1 MWEWYQESQPNLRIQ
16 VKIFLKCPLWY
27 IAAKLE
33 NIWTKIFLQ
42 EVDQESYGR
51 RIFVKFWSSPYWLL
65 TPPCFLVKISQI
77 LQKVIVFFPEKGD
90 EIKTS
95 FWHIWIA
102 QWLKFFRTA
111 AYFFFNFGH
120 LQEEKRGQS
129 STKSANFGSVPFP

>member
-1 MWEWYQESQPNLRIQ
+1 MQEWYQENQPNLKIQ
-16 VKIFLKCPLWY
+16 VKRFLKYPLWS

-77 LQKVIVFFPEKGD
+77 LQKVIVFFPERGE
-90 EIKTS
+90 EIKAS
-95 FWHIWIA
+95 LWHIWIA
-102 QWLKFFRTA
+102 QWLKFFRTIC
-111 AYFFFNFGH
+111 YFFRFWP
-120 LQEEKRGQS
+120 S
-129 STKSANFGSVPFP
+129 SGGKEGSKLN

>member
-1 MWEWYQESQPNLRIQ
+1 MQEWYQENQPNLKIQ
-16 VKIFLKCPLWY
+16 VKRFLKYPLWS

-77 LQKVIVFFPEKGD
+77 LQKVIVFLPKRGEK
-90 EIKTS
+90 IKTS

-102 QWLKFFRTA
+102 QWLKFFCAT
-111 AYFFFNFGH
+111 AYFFDFDH
-120 LQEEKRGQS
+120 LQEEKRVES
-129 STKSANFGSVPFP
+129 WTKSANFGSIHFS